1 MKKAIFALLTV
12 SMLSAGMPAL
22 AAAHGL
28 EVESIQQK
36 ISRLTKQIDE
46 KGASST
52 QEDMNH
58 LKLELKEARELLI
71 SLQSP

>member
-1 MKKAIFALLTV
+1 MRKMIIALLTA

-36 ISRLTKQIDE
+36 ISRLTKQLSE
-46 KGASST
+46 KGSSST
-52 QEDMNH
+52 TEELNH
-58 LKLELKEARELLI
+58 LKQELKEAQETLRT
-71 SLQSP
+71 LQGH